1 LREKWRRVG
10 EMRETLIGRVLE
22 KAALAAREELQRE
35 GWQLLAEMVEGEA
48 DKMIKARECAS
59 KYESSLAKIQNM
71 LEDRLSKLN
80 ALR

>member
-1 LREKWRRVG
+1 
-10 EMRETLIGRVLE
+10 MREALIGKVLE
-22 KAALAAREELQRE
+22 KAVLASREELQRD
-35 GWQLLAEMVEGEA
+35 GWQLLAEMIESEA

-71 LEDRLSKLN
+71 LEDRLAKLN